1 MHVEITP
8 PSSRV
13 ERPTWVWLAVVLEVA
28 TGLLAIPVGISF
40 IVDPTGGAIG
50 IPQGWIEATPFG
62 SYAIPG
68 LYLLV
73 VNGFGMLL
81 LAALTVARHWLAPW
95 LTGALGIGLI
105 VWILVQILVMPETMI
120 LTWVFLTIGFGL
132 GFVALFWLRR
142 TDQLRV
148 W

>member
-1 MHVEITP
+1 LKLVTTLK
-8 PSSRV
+8 V
-13 ERPTWVWLAVVLEVA
+13 ERPWYAAVAAVVEVF
-28 TGLLAIPVGISF
+28 TGVLAIPVGISF
-40 IVDPTGGAIG
+40 IVDPTGAAMQ

-62 SYAIPG
+62 SYLVPG

-73 VNGFGMLL
+73 VNGLGMIA

-95 LTGALGIGLI
+95 LTATLGVGMII
-105 VWILVQILVMPETMI
+105 WIAVQILVMPETMI
-120 LTWVFLTIGFGL
+120 LTWLFLGVGFVL

-142 TDQLRV
+142 TGQLRV